1 MQLKLAI
8 LSLSVAF
15 LMTACGGGGDSDQQL
30 SDTGVI
36 HPEESV
42 QLPIDQPIDK
52 PIVAEE
58 NILNNPNPV

>member
-30 SDTGVI
+30 SDTGGI

-42 QLPIDQPIDK
+42 QLPID
-52 PIVAEE
+52 
-58 NILNNPNPV
+58 